1 MDSDNIKDLERLTQC
16 TKTASKCI
24 VCGKDLG
31 DDAIYYINGDAFCSQ
46 SCRDISDYRDK
57 YGAKIDKTI
66 SEYIRPIY
74 ANSDAALLAN
84 RFNNVGKVLGWNP
97 VKKSPNG
104 LIVHGKTGCG
114 KTRCVSLL
122 LKRLI
127 SEKLYGIE
135 RSLKVFYS
143 GELER
148 AILSAFG
155 GSKTTYSTLIEQ
167 ICAAKLLVI
176 DDFGKERFTERF
188 EISVFNIFE
197 CRISRCLP
205 TIITTNYV
213 GETLKSR
220 FCDMDNF
227 APFYRRLIEFN
238 EAVCLSPRKD
248 LK

>member
-1 MDSDNIKDLERLTQC
+1 MDSDNIKELERLTQC
-16 TKTASKCI
+16 TKTASKCV

-74 ANSDAALLAN
+74 ADSDAALLAN
-84 RFNNVGKVLGWNP
+84 RFNNVEKVLGWNP

-127 SEKLYGIE
+127 PEKLYGIE
-135 RSLKVFYS
+135 RSLKVFYA

-155 GSKTTYSTLIEQ
+155 GNKTSYSTLIEQ

-188 EISVFNIFE
+188 ETSVFNIFE

>member
-1 MDSDNIKDLERLTQC
+1 M
-16 TKTASKCI
+16 
-24 VCGKDLG
+24 
-31 DDAIYYINGDAFCSQ
+31 
-46 SCRDISDYRDK
+46 
-57 YGAKIDKTI
+57 
-66 SEYIRPIY
+66 
-74 ANSDAALLAN
+74 
-84 RFNNVGKVLGWNP
+84 
-97 VKKSPNG
+97 
-104 LIVHGKTGCG
+104 
-114 KTRCVSLL
+114 
-122 LKRLI
+122 KRLI

-135 RSLKVFYS
+135 RSLKVFYA

-155 GSKTTYSTLIEQ
+155 GNKTSYSTLIEQ
-167 ICAAKLLVI
+167 ICAVKLLVI

-197 CRISRCLP
+197 YRISRCLP

-248 LK
+248 FK